1 MFREQWP
8 TGYDQRQWEIEIL
21 VSLSVAEE
29 HLKPEMEVVYDARNH
44 RDGEGDIALR
54 DDRAA

>member
-44 RDGEGDIALR
+44 RRGEGLSLIHI
-54 DDRAA
+54 